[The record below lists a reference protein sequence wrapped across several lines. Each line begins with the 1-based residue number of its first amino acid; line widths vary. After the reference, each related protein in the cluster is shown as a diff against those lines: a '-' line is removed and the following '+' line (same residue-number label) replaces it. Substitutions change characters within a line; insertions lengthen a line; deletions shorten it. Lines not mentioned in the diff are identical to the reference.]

1 MSQLHKTNQ
10 TLGFFCDFDKISKNV
25 DDVRLNLHMLNSLL
39 DCDNLQSAVSAIWR
53 RDKETFKTLGIIIAV
68 RDADKR
74 EVLTSDGLYAPLNTY
89 FNSVAG
95 VMEFLQDTGL
105 AELFAAKRISNLV
118 DYVFG
123 IETGLDSNARK
134 NRSGRM
140 MENHVE
146 RLLKKNGIGYKKEM
160 SSSEWPPIANAFGN
174 DQKRF
179 DFAINTTDK
188 TYLME
193 VNFYSKGGSKLNE
206 VARAYSELAQ
216 KVNSVDGFE
225 FVWVTDG
232 MGWQSARNKLE
243 EAYLVIPKVYNLA
256 DIKEFITTAKCYRH
270 G

>member
-1 MSQLHKTNQ
+1 MSQLRKTNQ
-10 TLGFFCDFDKISKNV
+10 TLEFFCDFGKISRNV

-39 DCDNLQSAVSAIWR
+39 DCDNLQSAVNTIWR
-53 RDKETFKTLGIIIAV
+53 RDRETFKTLGIIIAV

-74 EVLTSDGLYAPLNTY
+74 EVLTSDGQYATLDTY
-89 FNSVAG
+89 FSSARG

-105 AELFAAKRISNLV
+105 AELFTTKRISNLV

-123 IETGLDSNARK
+123 IEAGLDSNARK

-146 RLLKKNGIGYKKEM
+146 RLLKQNGIEYTKET
-160 SSSEWPPIANAFGN
+160 SSSEWPQIANTLGN
-174 DQKRF
+174 DKKRF
-179 DFAINTTDK
+179 DFAIRATDT
-188 TYLME
+188 TYLLE

-232 MGWQSARNKLE
+232 IGWQSARNKLA
-243 EAYLVIPKVYNLA
+243 EAYFAIPKVYNLT
-256 DIKEFITTAKCYRH
+256 DFKRFIASVQCYRH
-270 G
+270 E